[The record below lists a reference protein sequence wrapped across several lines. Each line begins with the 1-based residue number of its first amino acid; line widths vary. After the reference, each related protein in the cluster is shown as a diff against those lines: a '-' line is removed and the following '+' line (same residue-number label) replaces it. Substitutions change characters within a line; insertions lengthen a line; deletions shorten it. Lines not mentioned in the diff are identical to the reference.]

1 MVNLGQLVAS
11 ATHLLEGEVEARHGH
26 DVHAASAVRPV
37 CTEPYCGGFWWA
49 QPKPAVPKIDGELG
63 KAAKREKESNPV
75 PVDFPDVSYY
85 PAFDPP
91 IASKVHLLR
100 ANKGYYDRWNVPHAV
115 TVTVETPSDLK
126 FLANEVLNNFMR
138 VQEDAGLGHPER
150 VVRQGLQLISWKSM
164 QGGGRLHVTPFLG
177 SKKELLS
184 SSLPVKLTFGG
195 KPTVPKEGGRLFGE
209 FRERCEPGDL
219 PQRPIFVPVKRL
231 DFVLHRRKKVRHP
244 MFGDAPVPEEVQ
256 LHHDLV
262 EINDLDKSDR
272 AAHPGQGPVAAAIP
286 EDLLQGI
293 SDMLFSIALEQ
304 NCDSGVKRGAYALEL
319 QPIQKLSTVA
329 NQASRATKIG
339 KNVVAVVVVVVVAAA
354 DTDKNLAGAGG
365 VPALIF
371 LGVWFM
377 VLNQIVRIV
386 WQERFREAEY
396 SLEALQRFLVDWDT
410 ARCGHVVGVVVS
422 IGGMLIFALLLS
434 LITSSFEEFLWHLRH
449 GSIPVV
455 EGDHIVILGYDSSA
469 VIMIEEPRGGNQI

>member
-26 DVHAASAVRPV
+26 DVHAASAIKPV

-63 KAAKREKESNPV
+63 EGAKREKESNPV

-100 ANKGYYDRWNVPHAV
+100 ANKGYYDRWNVPNAV
-115 TVTVETPSDLK
+115 TVTVDTPSDLK

-164 QGGGRLHVTPFLG
+164 VGGGRLHVTPFLG

-184 SSLPVKLTFGG
+184 SSLPVKLSFGG
-195 KPTVPKEGGRLFGE
+195 KPSGAETVPKEGGL
-209 FRERCEPGDL
+209 EPEIPDAPDYGKYDRPEDL

-262 EINDLDKSDR
+262 AVNDLDRSDR
-272 AAHPGQGPVAAAIP
+272 AAHSGQGPVAAAIP
-286 EDLLQGI
+286 EALLRSMAI
-293 SDMLFSIALEQ
+293 LLPDKDIDPALAQ
-304 NCDSGVKRGAYALEL
+304 LGSWAMGLGA
-319 QPIQKLSTVA
+319 SV
-329 NQASRATKIG
+329 G
-339 KNVVAVVVVVVVAAA
+339 VAVGRPHF
-354 DTDKNLAGAGG
+354 T
-365 VPALIF
+365 
-371 LGVWFM
+371 
-377 VLNQIVRIV
+377 
-386 WQERFREAEY
+386 
-396 SLEALQRFLVDWDT
+396 
-410 ARCGHVVGVVVS
+410 
-422 IGGMLIFALLLS
+422 
-434 LITSSFEEFLWHLRH
+434 RH
-449 GSIPVV
+449 GTPYSPCAYIS
-455 EGDHIVILGYDSSA
+455 GCLLIDTILLC
-469 VIMIEEPRGGNQI
+469 IQQL